1 MSPGYLLLIPF
12 RHVGSFF
19 EATGIYWV
27 PVYTILEH
35 AVPTFVANPYFIKYV
50 PSSKTDTK
58 DAVWI
63 AEICLEGHFKASYRK

>member
-1 MSPGYLLLIPF
+1 M
-12 RHVGSFF
+12 
-19 EATGIYWV
+19 